1 MRRIR
6 RQEEGETESGF
17 VNIHF
22 SSNTNTNTSLILSP
36 LAQCPL
42 LVMSTCQ
49 VFWVMLVVLGFLGAV
64 LLDFQRQ
71 QTDKIQFPSG
81 SKSATWFQ
89 VCMFAV
95 LIADVQGMKR
105 SHHSSKRSFTGF

>member
-36 LAQCPL
+36 LAQCSL

-71 QTDKIQFPSG
+71 QTDKIQTVSLRVKVSHMVPSMH
-81 SKSATWFQ
+81 
-89 VCMFAV
+89 VCCFN
-95 LIADVQGMKR
+95 
-105 SHHSSKRSFTGF
+105 S